1 MPTQVCIGAEAR
13 TQCAAHLEVGQP
25 KPTRTVE
32 TFGLEAFQG
41 DAVLGCWRSGLIVF
55 YVELHVELGVD
66 DRWVRNIFGKMR
78 VGMQGIV
85 RAAVAWLD
93 VNEDGIAVIAAC
105 WRQRGCNWRCPG
117 VEIPGHGERDGAV
130 KHCRVWESRATDAM
144 AARSG
149 WLQGKTIRK
158 AGAAANARSAT
169 PNQVQSTSST
179 IFAGGIKDA
188 SGRTTEYFVC
198 SSSAVSS
205 LLTSCAVYGRPVSSL
220 QKRQVSQSKIAP
232 ASEFLLSQNVCLAPT
247 LALGS

>member
-1 MPTQVCIGAEAR
+1 
-13 TQCAAHLEVGQP
+13 
-25 KPTRTVE
+25 
-32 TFGLEAFQG
+32 
-41 DAVLGCWRSGLIVF
+41 
-55 YVELHVELGVD
+55 
-66 DRWVRNIFGKMR
+66 
-78 VGMQGIV
+78 MQGIV

-232 ASEFLLSQNVCLAPT
+232 ASEFLLSQNVCLAPPPWLLLEAESAPHRCESCIDRLFT
-247 LALGS
+247 LGPAPCPICSKVLRKLAFAPQTFEDLAVEKEIAIRRRIAKE